1 MATVSLSQF
10 RVRQFGGMS
19 PFGNV
24 TTLPYQLK
32 TSASGAAVGAD
43 STAALAI
50 ADKVVIGTLPAG
62 FRLDDSTVVVSTA
75 MTALVTGSLGF
86 EYVDGVDSTAVPQDA
101 AYFGTGLV
109 LNAAAR
115 LRNASSKAV
124 VTLPKAAYLVLTL
137 AGANNAKISQLD
149 IAISGELTGPK

>member
-1 MATVSLSQF
+1 MPTVSLTQF

-75 MTALVTGSLGF
+75 MTAAVTGSLGF
-86 EYVDGVDSTAVPQDA
+86 EYVDGVDSTVVPQDA

-109 LNAAAR
+109 LATAAR